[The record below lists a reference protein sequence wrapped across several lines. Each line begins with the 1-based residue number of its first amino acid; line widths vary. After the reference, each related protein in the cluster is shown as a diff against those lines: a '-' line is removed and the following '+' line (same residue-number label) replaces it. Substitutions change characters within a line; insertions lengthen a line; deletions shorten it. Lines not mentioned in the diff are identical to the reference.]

1 MVLGLCSYSMRAR
14 RWALG
19 IYVVTS
25 REVAI
30 RRLKQSVGAIAGRVF
45 VDRSRKV
52 DDLDKS
58 ASIDVGAAP

>member
-1 MVLGLCSYSMRAR
+1 MRAR

-30 RRLKQSVGAIAGRVF
+30 RRLKQSVGAIAGRGF
-45 VDRSRKV
+45 FERPRGV
-52 DDLDKS
+52 DDPDKS